1 MKIPNLSTMKKRRL
15 SSVLILLF
23 TTLCLLAQNTMH
35 VGSYNIRYANKGDR
49 QRGNGWE
56 ERCPKLVNL
65 INYEQWDVFGAQEV
79 LHSGTTP
86 GCSQPA

>member
-49 QRGNGWE
+49 QRGTDGKSAAPN
-56 ERCPKLVNL
+56 
-65 INYEQWDVFGAQEV
+65 
-79 LHSGTTP
+79 S
-86 GCSQPA
+86 